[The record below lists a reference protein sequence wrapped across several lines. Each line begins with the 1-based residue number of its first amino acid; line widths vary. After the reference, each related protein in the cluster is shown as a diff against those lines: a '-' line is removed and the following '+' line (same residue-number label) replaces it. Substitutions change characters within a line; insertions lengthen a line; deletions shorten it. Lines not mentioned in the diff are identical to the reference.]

1 MDDVGLDSAKVYL
14 NGRILQNVIYSEI
27 FHIENVIWITSYYDD
42 GNYIV
47 QVKAWDGSLNVG
59 LSEVVWFQ
67 VWNNRPRV
75 IWVPDDYETIQ
86 GAINASRDGDTVR
99 VRAGTYREGVQ
110 IMKRIWLESESG
122 PEETIIDA
130 AGFGWGFH
138 IVGARD
144 TINTAIRGFSI
155 LNGDWAGIQ
164 IDAGASLRI
173 MNNIIICSGNSRT
186 IRWRE
191 HSDYSTVSNNVF
203 TGRGLEIYVSI
214 GIIHNNIVYQVDN
227 TAFWNM
233 FIYENPV
240 VADYNL
246 IFEYGRLTNDPP
258 IRLGEHNLIDVNPLF
273 REDSFRLSEQSPA
286 IDSGNPELLDP
297 DGTRSDIGAFGGP
310 QAYR

>member
-1 MDDVGLDSAKVYL
+1 
-14 NGRILQNVIYSEI
+14 
-27 FHIENVIWITSYYDD
+27 
-42 GNYIV
+42 
-47 QVKAWDGSLNVG
+47 
-59 LSEVVWFQ
+59 
-67 VWNNRPRV
+67 
-75 IWVPDDYETIQ
+75 
-86 GAINASRDGDTVR
+86 
-99 VRAGTYREGVQ
+99 
-110 IMKRIWLESESG
+110 
-122 PEETIIDA
+122 
-130 AGFGWGFH
+130 
-138 IVGARD
+138 
-144 TINTAIRGFSI
+144 
-155 LNGDWAGIQ
+155 
-164 IDAGASLRI
+164 
-173 MNNIIICSGNSRT
+173 
-186 IRWRE
+186 
-191 HSDYSTVSNNVF
+191 VSNNVF